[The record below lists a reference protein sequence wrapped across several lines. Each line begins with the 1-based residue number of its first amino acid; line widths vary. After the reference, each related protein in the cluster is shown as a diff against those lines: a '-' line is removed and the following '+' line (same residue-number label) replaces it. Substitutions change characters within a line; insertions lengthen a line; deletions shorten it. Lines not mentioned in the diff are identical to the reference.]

1 MRISTILKKI
11 KLDKSSRD
19 VVIGVLIAGLIGVN
33 LLITQLPWKLDLSR
47 GQAYTLSNSSKKIL
61 SSLKDPVEITF
72 FANSDLPS
80 KFLPTKTEVSDLL
93 SEYKYS
99 SSKVSVKTVD
109 PKSDEA
115 SRKLAGEYNIPE
127 LQFSSVEN
135 DQFAVSSG
143 YFGIGVKVKDKKES
157 IPTIDTQTLEYT
169 ISSILYKATATTQ
182 KKVAISGGGPDL
194 SMFGQPG
201 SGESMESLRQI
212 LSSQSTVE
220 QVDLAKLDSSYR
232 PLVLLDGAESSV
244 TDESLKSIKT
254 YLDAGGA
261 AIFMTDGVVVSNDL
275 VGSSASA
282 RLKPLTDEYGITVN
296 RDLVL
301 SAQSEI
307 VNFGANQSQQYVT
320 QYPYWVRTNIF
331 NPEAPYA
338 ANISSLTF
346 PWTSSL
352 SLTKKP
358 NVKQVELVRSTGQS
372 WKATDVADLKPNTI
386 KEPTKFGPQLLIS
399 HAKNTK
405 TKGEIIVI
413 PSSRFV
419 QDRYLGRSSNLDF
432 VINLVNDFSS
442 AGALSGIR
450 ARATQSLPIPS
461 LVNAQKD
468 MFKWGNILLL
478 PMLFAGYGAYR
489 LWTRQKV
496 SQVGADA
503 S

>member
-1 MRISTILKKI
+1 MRISSILKKI

-19 VVIGVLIAGLIGVN
+19 VVIGVLIAGLMGIN
-33 LLITQLPWKLDLSR
+33 LLITQIPWKLDLSR
-47 GQAYTLSNSSKKIL
+47 GHAYTLSDSSKRII
-61 SSLKDPVEITF
+61 STLKDPVEIMF

-99 SSKVSVKTVD
+99 STKVSVKTVD

-115 SRKLAGEYNIPE
+115 SRKLAAEYSIPE

-143 YFGIGVKVKDKKES
+143 YFGIGIKVKDKKES

-169 ISSILYKATATTQ
+169 ISSILYKATSPTQ
-182 KKVAISGGGPDL
+182 KKVALVGGAPDL
-194 SMFGQPG
+194 SMMGQPG
-201 SGESMESLRQI
+201 SGESMDTLRQV
-212 LSSQSTVE
+212 LTSQSPVE
-220 QVDLAKLDSSYR
+220 QVDLTKLDSSYR
-232 PLVLLDGAESSV
+232 PLVMLDTQDSALTE
-244 TDESLKSIKT
+244 ESLTAVKS
-254 YLDAGGA
+254 YLAGGGA
-261 AIFMTDGVVVSNDL
+261 AIFMTDGVAVSNDL

-282 RLKPLTDEYGITVN
+282 KLQPLLDEYGISVN

-320 QYPYWVRTNIF
+320 QYPYWVRTNMF

-352 SLTKKP
+352 SLKKKAD
-358 NVKQVELVRSTGQS
+358 VRQVELVRSTVQS
-372 WKATDVADLKPNTI
+372 WKVTDVADVKPNSV
-386 KEPTKFGPQLLIS
+386 KEPANPGSQLLIA

-405 TKGEIIVI
+405 SKGEVIVI

-432 VINLVNDFSS
+432 VVNLVNDFSS

-450 ARATQSLPIPS
+450 ARAMQSLPMPS

-478 PMLFAGYGAYR
+478 PLLCVGYGFMR
-489 LWTRQKV
+489 LRMRKT
-496 SQVGADA
+496 SETNL
-503 S
+503 

>member
-1 MRISTILKKI
+1 MRITSILKKI
-11 KLDKSSRD
+11 KLEKSSRD
-19 VVIGVLIAGLIGVN
+19 VVIGVLIAGLIGAN
-33 LLITQLPWKLDLSR
+33 LFITQIPWKLDLSR
-47 GQAYTLSNSSKKIL
+47 GQAYTLSAPSKKIL
-61 SSLKDPVEITF
+61 SSIKDPAEIIL

-93 SEYKYS
+93 SEYKNS
-99 SSKVSVKTVD
+99 SSKITVKTVD

-115 SRKLAGEYNIPE
+115 SRKLAGEYGIPE

-143 YFGIGVKVKDKKES
+143 YFGIGVKIKDQKQS

-169 ISSILYKATATTQ
+169 ISSMLYKATSTNQ
-182 KKVAISGGGPDL
+182 KKVALAGGAPDL
-194 SMFGQPG
+194 SLLGQQG
-201 SGESMESLRQI
+201 SGESMETLRQI
-212 LSSQSTVE
+212 LSSQSPVE
-220 QVDLAKLDSSYR
+220 QVDLAKLDSTYR
-232 PLVLLDGAESSV
+232 PLVLLDTQGSPIS
-244 TDESLKSIKT
+244 DESLAGVKS
-254 YLDAGGA
+254 YLAGGGA
-261 AIFMTDGVVVSNDL
+261 AILMTDGVAVSNDL

-282 RLKPLTDEYGITVN
+282 TLKPLMDEYGIGIN

-320 QYPYWVRTNIF
+320 QYPYWVRTNMF
-331 NPEAPYA
+331 NPDAPYA

-352 SLTKKP
+352 SLVKKSD
-358 NVKQVELVRSTGQS
+358 VRQVELVRSTAQS
-372 WKATDVADLKPNTI
+372 WKVTDVADVKPNNVKNPANPGT
-386 KEPTKFGPQLLIS
+386 QLLIA

-442 AGALSGIR
+442 DGALSGIR
-450 ARATQSLPIPS
+450 ARATQSLPMPA

-478 PMLFAGYGAYR
+478 PLLCVGYGFMR
-489 LWTRQKV
+489 LRMRKI
-496 SQVGADA
+496 SEAN
-503 S
+503 